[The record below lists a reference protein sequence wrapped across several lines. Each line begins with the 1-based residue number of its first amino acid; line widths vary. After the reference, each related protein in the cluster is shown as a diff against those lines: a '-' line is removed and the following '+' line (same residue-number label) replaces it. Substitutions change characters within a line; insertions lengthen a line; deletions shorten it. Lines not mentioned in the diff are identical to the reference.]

1 MIAPSITV
9 SIEPADSTVS
19 IDSEGHTVADN
30 QSVSVN
36 NNLISGVMKCK
47 DGWNSKNPSTN
58 YYLYLTIKSD
68 DTEATLM
75 FEESSGDDS
84 VSGPL
89 DNYSALSSSG
99 YVEKV
104 SDNVYRISS
113 ESFSRLSLYAEKGGV
128 SGKKTQLDT
137 LIDSDGIQMVYDW
150 VTVPSFVITP
160 RYYTDNM
167 QNVGFELA
175 EGDTKFTLTEGSVVC
190 INRSDVGV
198 EWAIAYDVI
207 FSPSFPDAELW
218 MSYLDDT
225 GERASIKMATATSQN
240 GTLTRAASEMDARI
254 YVKTETMVG
263 SEKTIDLTNML
274 IRYARMQSR
283 LDIPDDTA
291 TFNGVPVSLT
301 QEKDAEKQQL
311 TIYPDENQEYFLILR
326 YTAWSLWKS
335 EPDRYVSTACGRIKA
350 YNRPVGSDINIFDIP
365 VEYQDGKNYVSYGE
379 LVKIGPIPETYFSVH
394 SSGVKIINRND
405 LSFYIYS
412 DDPPY
417 VDDIGW
423 PVAWLTY
430 DSDDNKPCQVVVSDT
445 PKTQQSE
452 VAQNE

>member
-1 MIAPSITV
+1 
-9 SIEPADSTVS
+9 
-19 IDSEGHTVADN
+19 
-30 QSVSVN
+30 
-36 NNLISGVMKCK
+36 
-47 DGWNSKNPSTN
+47 
-58 YYLYLTIKSD
+58 
-68 DTEATLM
+68 M
-75 FEESSGDDS
+75 FEERTEDNPSSG
-84 VSGPL
+84 
-89 DNYSALSSSG
+89 ALSDYSSLSDKG
-99 YVEKV
+99 LIEKV
-104 SDNVYRISS
+104 NDNTYKVAS
-113 ESFSRLSLYAEKGGV
+113 EDLSKLALYAEKNGA
-128 SGKKTQLDT
+128 SSEKINLET
-137 LIDSDGIQMVYDW
+137 LVDSENVQIAYDW

-190 INRSDVGV
+190 INRSDAGV
-198 EWAIAYDVI
+198 EWAIDYDVI

-240 GTLTRAASEMDARI
+240 GALTRAASEMDARI
-254 YVKTETMVG
+254 YVKTENIIG
-263 SEKTIDLTNML
+263 PEKTIDLTNML
-274 IRYARMQSR
+274 LRYARMQSR

-301 QEKDAEKQQL
+301 QEKVAEKEQL

-350 YNRPVGSDINIFDIP
+350 YNWPVGSDINIFDIP
-365 VEYQDGKNYVSYGE
+365 VEYQGGKNYVSYGE
-379 LVKIGPIPETYFSVH
+379 LVKIGPIPDTYFSVH

-423 PVAWLTY
+423 PVAWLAY
-430 DSDDNKPCQVVVSDT
+430 DSDDNKPCQIVVSDT

-452 VAQNE
+452 VSQNE